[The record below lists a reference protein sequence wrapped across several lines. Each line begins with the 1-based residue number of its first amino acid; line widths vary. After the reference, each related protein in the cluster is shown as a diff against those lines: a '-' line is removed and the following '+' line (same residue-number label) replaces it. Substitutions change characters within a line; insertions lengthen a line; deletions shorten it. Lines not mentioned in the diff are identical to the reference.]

1 MKTITRAV
9 IGACIAL
16 GALAGAA
23 SVASADPLAAIDQ
36 GPLEKYISLSGSGT
50 SGTSCPN
57 DPHVYVAVGSTA
69 EAEVCL

>member
-1 MKTITRAV
+1 MKTITRAA

-16 GALAGAA
+16 GALVGAA
-23 SVASADPLAAIDQ
+23 SMAAADPLDRIDQ
-36 GPLEKYISLSGSGT
+36 GPLEKYISLGGSST

-57 DPHVYVAVGSTA
+57 DPHVYVAVGSTV